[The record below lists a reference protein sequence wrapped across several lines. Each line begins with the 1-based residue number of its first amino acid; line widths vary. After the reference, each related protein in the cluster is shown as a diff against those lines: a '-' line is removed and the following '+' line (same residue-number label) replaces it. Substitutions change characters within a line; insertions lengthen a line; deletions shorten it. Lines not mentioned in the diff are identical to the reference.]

1 MNSTLL
7 VLVLLVCLV
16 AVSSFRRHI
25 SLPKPLRRTFSLNDY
40 TECQPGEFDTL
51 VLKSKTPVIVDFF
64 AKWCPPCKHMTPI
77 FKALSD
83 EYTDEVKFVKVDAD
97 DFEDVCAEYQ
107 ILGLPT
113 FAVFIEGKMVA
124 TRAGAMPKEML
135 MDWIDESLSVLEN
148 DGEEEQK
155 N

>member
-1 MNSTLL
+1 
-7 VLVLLVCLV
+7 
-16 AVSSFRRHI
+16 
-25 SLPKPLRRTFSLNDY
+25 
-40 TECQPGEFDTL
+40 
-51 VLKSKTPVIVDFF
+51 
-64 AKWCPPCKHMTPI
+64 MTPI

-148 DGEEEQK
+148 DGEEGQK